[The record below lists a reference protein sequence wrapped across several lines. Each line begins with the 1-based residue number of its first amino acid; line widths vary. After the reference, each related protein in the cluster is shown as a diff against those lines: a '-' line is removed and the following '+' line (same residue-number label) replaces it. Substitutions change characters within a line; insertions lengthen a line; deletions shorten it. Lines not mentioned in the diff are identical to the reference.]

1 MDEKSEKLTTPTGAV
16 VDLVLT
22 IAVFIFF
29 SIVIRPH
36 VPAQTEFYVIF
47 FSLYTAFC
55 LAGVFWMAISMFRV
69 VRVDYSR
76 RSRE

>member
-1 MDEKSEKLTTPTGAV
+1 MDAKSEKLVSTKGAV
-16 VDLVLT
+16 VDLILT

-29 SIVIRPH
+29 TFVVRPY
-36 VPAQTEFYVIF
+36 VPAQTEFYRVL
-47 FSLYTAFC
+47 FSLYTAAC

-69 VRVDYSR
+69 VRVDYFR